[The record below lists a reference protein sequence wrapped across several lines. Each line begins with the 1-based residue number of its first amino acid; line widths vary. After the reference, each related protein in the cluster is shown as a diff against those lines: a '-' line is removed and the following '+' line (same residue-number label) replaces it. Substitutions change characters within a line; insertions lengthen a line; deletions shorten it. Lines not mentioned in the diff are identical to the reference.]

1 MTLLID
7 TLILALLAGTLGYAF
22 LVDRR
27 VRGLMHALR
36 DLQPIVGEFSAAV
49 DKSESSVAAL
59 RHATDRMDEP
69 VIGRSAPVTP
79 QPSSRAAAMAAK
91 PDAAPTPTQQAPTQ
105 TAPAPSAMQSD
116 DAEPRAEAVFSS
128 RRATENEAFGAS
140 RVANKSDMVRGFFE
154 AIRAREA

>member
-79 QPSSRAAAMAAK
+79 QPSSRAVVMAAK
-91 PDAAPTPTQQAPTQ
+91 PDAAQAPTQ
-105 TAPAPSAMQSD
+105 AAPAPAPMQPD